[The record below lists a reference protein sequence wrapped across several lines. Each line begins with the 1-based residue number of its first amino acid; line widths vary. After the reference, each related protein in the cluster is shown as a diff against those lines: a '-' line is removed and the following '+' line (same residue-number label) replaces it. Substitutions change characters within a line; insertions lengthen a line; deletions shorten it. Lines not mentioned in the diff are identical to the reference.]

1 MFVYKIDVLQELKE
15 AGWNTNRMR
24 QEKVLSQATIQQL
37 REGKIVGIIAL
48 DRICELLDLQPGNII
63 RHVPDEK

>member
-24 QEKVLSQATIQQL
+24 QEKVLSQATIHQL
-37 REGKIVGIIAL
+37 REGTIVGIIAL